1 MQFIGQ
7 THILRVNISNA
18 KPDIEFLQNKFEE
31 IYLDRF
37 KVELSEI
44 KANIVNINTTV
55 QGHRDPLDISFLN
68 DVNDKADNLVDALL
82 DEREV
87 FFEDKMIITP
97 IYSRDKMP
105 FNFSLK
111 GPAIIEQMDTTTL
124 VEPDDLAYGDDYGN
138 IFIKVGNNR

>member
-1 MQFIGQ
+1 M
-7 THILRVNISNA
+7 
-18 KPDIEFLQNKFEE
+18 
-31 IYLDRF
+31 
-37 KVELSEI
+37 
-44 KANIVNINTTV
+44 
-55 QGHRDPLDISFLN
+55 DISFLN